1 MRFITVTK
9 NTRRNWSVVRTKCL
23 CDFKKSYFL
32 ILRTSWIP
40 GTGYGTVHVIQQ
52 SAIGQ
57 IQMRNACL
65 NQYIQYIPKELLGR
79 KFPFSKVGI
88 VEVDK
93 RSKVACAG
101 WFSFLSEV
109 HTASVISFTL
119 GIKKTPV
126 SCYTV
131 SSLWKTE
138 NVNKN
143 LNVLFINL
151 E

>member
-1 MRFITVTK
+1 M
-9 NTRRNWSVVRTKCL
+9 N
-23 CDFKKSYFL
+23 
-32 ILRTSWIP
+32 LRTSWIP

-57 IQMRNACL
+57 IQMRNACS
-65 NQYIQYIPKELLGR
+65 NQYIQYILKELLGR

-88 VEVDK
+88 VEVGK

-119 GIKKTPV
+119 GIKK
-126 SCYTV
+126 
-131 SSLWKTE
+131 KH
-138 NVNKN
+138 
-143 LNVLFINL
+143 LFPAIL
-151 E
+151 CLAYGKQKMLTRT